1 MLSLRLYLQFS
12 TIFSNRSINQPIEY
26 RVSYWVLGNLDI
38 FRGLVFEEVSKFRA
52 DSQVDKN
59 NKMVGTFPEISNS
72 FVSFIILEHKF
83 SHFKEIGVIW
93 IEIDWSFQFIK
104 CLRFDSCCFITLT
117 KIQMM
122 FWIWRISHF
131 FDMLKRFSSLFI
143 TSDKQQRP
151 RSCFEQFDSIQL
163 ILRPTSWYCH
173 PLLVRHRLDW
183 GYWGFQHYHFD
194 RFKFRHGRTRQS
206 FDTDL
211 V

>member
-1 MLSLRLYLQFS
+1 MPYWDMLSLRLYLQFS
-12 TIFSNRSINQPIEY
+12 TNFSNRSIDQPIEY

-38 FRGLVFEEVSKFRA
+38 FRGLVFEEVSKFSNWA

-72 FVSFIILEHKF
+72 FVPFIILKHKF

-104 CLRFDSCCFITLT
+104 CLRLDSCWFITLT

-131 FDMLKRFSSLFI
+131 FNMLKRFSSLFI
-143 TSDKQQRP
+143 TSNKQK
-151 RSCFEQFDSIQL
+151 RSRSRFEQFDSIQL
-163 ILRPTSWYCH
+163 ILKPTSWYCH
-173 PLLVRHRLDW
+173 AL
-183 GYWGFQHYHFD
+183 Y
-194 RFKFRHGRTRQS
+194 
-206 FDTDL
+206 
-211 V
+211 